1 MTPPNTPDTASV
13 DSAFVDAVMER
24 VRQACPADANEELF
38 PGRTS
43 AASATCGASTPH
55 TASAARVW
63 LDRLT
68 RLAFVVAA
76 AICLVVRVS
85 LLGSM
90 LAGEP
95 IDEAPSTVSRSPS
108 EVVDDV

>member
-1 MTPPNTPDTASV
+1 
-13 DSAFVDAVMER
+13 
-24 VRQACPADANEELF
+24 
-38 PGRTS
+38 
-43 AASATCGASTPH
+43 
-55 TASAARVW
+55 